1 MKHANMRLAEMKE
14 HSLER
19 LDSVPDH
26 QSQVTATII
35 SEDEK
40 STDCAN
46 ESNDP
51 PQSTSASSHSTHAQ
65 GSTCVIKSELDNTEV
80 MLSLYN
86 FSVSVG

>member
-19 LDSVPDH
+19 LDSVPDQ

-40 STDCAN
+40 STDCVD
-46 ESNDP
+46 ESNAP
-51 PQSTSASSHSTHAQ
+51 LQSISGPSHSTHAQ
-65 GSTCVIKSELDNTEV
+65 GSTCVIKSELDDTEV
-80 MLSLYN
+80 MLSLYKL
-86 FSVSVG
+86 SISVG